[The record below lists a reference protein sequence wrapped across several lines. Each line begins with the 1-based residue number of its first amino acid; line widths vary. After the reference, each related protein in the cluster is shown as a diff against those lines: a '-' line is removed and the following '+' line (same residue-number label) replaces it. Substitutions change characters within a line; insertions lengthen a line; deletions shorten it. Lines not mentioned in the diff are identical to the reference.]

1 MRRFLLSCAILAALM
16 LPAVAIARAH
26 GSGKPGF
33 LVVREARGDG
43 GVKGHAVVTLVVHG
57 FVLGSVKPQNQA
69 RVDIYQVPS
78 RGSQGPQAVAG
89 PTGDLSKP
97 RAVEWHTKGHTIA
110 GTEFNGSGYRFY
122 APDGYYRVV
131 VRGSGVYLFAGG
143 QGNVKLH
150 GSSFDPRTD
159 GTYAIDGRTARS
171 LPTRKLRLT
180 IGRG

>member
-43 GVKGHAVVTLVVHG
+43 GVNGHAVVTLVVHG
-57 FVLGSVKPQNQA
+57 FVLGSVKPQNEA
-69 RVDIYQVPS
+69 RVDIYQAPS
-78 RGSQGPQAVAG
+78 PGSQGPQDAIGRAGDVSKHAVKYRTFG
-89 PTGDLSKP
+89 
-97 RAVEWHTKGHTIA
+97 
-110 GTEFNGSGYRFY
+110 GTEFNGSGFRFY

-143 QGNVKLH
+143 HGNVWLH

-159 GTYAIDGRTARS
+159 GTYAVDGRTARS
-171 LPTRKLRLT
+171 LPTRSLNRK
-180 IGRG
+180 IGGG